1 MKRILLAFFF
11 IGCFLS
17 NSQANLLQN
26 SNNKTNIQGHII
38 DGGTNLPLEFATI
51 ALYDPH
57 ETKVLGQA
65 SSDERGFFSLDFP
78 DTADSSKVV
87 IRFIGY
93 HPYYSQVLLKEGNKT
108 IELGEIRIEPL
119 SIDVQEVEVVSS
131 KKQIIYKIDKRVI
144 DASGYGAA
152 SAGTAVDVLENTP
165 SFRVDAEGEVTFRGS
180 SGFKVYIDG
189 KPSVFSG
196 SQGLE
201 QIPANQ
207 IANIEVITTPS
218 ARYETDGDVGIIN
231 VITKKDYKSPLSGVV
246 NVVGSSLLSRGINF
260 MINQNKNKW
269 NWQIGGNAQ
278 RIFRKSHFEQEKMT
292 EVQDI
297 MTDASSKGTR
307 SGNTYRYTL
316 NAVVGY
322 KLSDAT
328 DFSFDVEGGYAGNAR
343 TGDLDYNEI
352 RYQNELETKNNYLS
366 NDNYDLHET
375 YYQGTLQGNHKFND
389 KGHELYGRV
398 YVKYGG
404 NALEYFESQLYDKN
418 LDYASVD
425 GHQAWESEHR
435 WTVKGNL
442 DYALPFD
449 NNKGK
454 FESGFMYDFYM
465 EDGDYFIDFQKE
477 QNIKSIFLFK
487 QSIYSVYAQVSHQIG
502 NFSYQAGIRGE
513 QTRRLLDSSEPGAS
527 NIWKKF
533 EFFPSAH
540 IMYTLPNEHILS
552 LGYSR
557 RTTRPEL
564 FYMEPYITHVDYY
577 TATIGNPYIQPEYT
591 NAVELG
597 YRKSFGSQSIAATI
611 FHRARRDKIER
622 VRVPYYQ
629 KPGVTLDS
637 MANVG
642 NDYSTGL
649 EVTGNFE
656 LFKWWELTVNGSLY
670 DYRIKNEFKMAG
682 DDTQSLNWQLGV
694 NNSFNV
700 TKTTLIQLDANYV
713 GPSVSTQGQ
722 VDAYFYMNVSARQHF
737 FNRKLAATLALRD
750 VLCTA
755 RFKNH
760 ITGIGLDSRTY
771 IRPYSPLVTLS
782 LSYTFNDFK
791 PKKKENQYNNGD
803 LFEGSKH

>member
-1 MKRILLAFFF
+1 MKRILLTFFLFNCVF
-11 IGCFLS
+11 IS
-17 NSQANLLQN
+17 IQAKDQQ
-26 SNNKTNIQGHII
+26 SPTKKTEVQGRII
-38 DGGTNLPLEFATI
+38 DAGTNTALEFATI
-51 ALYDPH
+51 ALYTPD
-57 ETKVLGQA
+57 ETKVLSQA
-65 SSDERGFFSLDFP
+65 TSNEQGYFALNFP
-78 DTADSSKVV
+78 ANADSAKLI

-93 HPYYSQVLLKEGNKT
+93 HPYHSKILTKNKSLQLGDILIRPLSVDLKEV
-108 IELGEIRIEPL
+108 EI
-119 SIDVQEVEVVSS
+119 VSD

-144 DASGYGAA
+144 DASGYSSA
-152 SAGTAVDVLENTP
+152 SAGTAVDILENTP

-231 VITKKDYKSPLSGVV
+231 IVTKKDYKSPLSGVV

-269 NWQIGGNAQ
+269 NWQVGGNAQ
-278 RIFRKSHFEQEKMT
+278 KIFRKSHFQQDKIT

-297 MTDASSKGTR
+297 ITDASSKGTR
-307 SGNTYRYTL
+307 SGHTYRYTL
-316 NAVVGY
+316 NAGVGY
-322 KLSDAT
+322 KLSEAT
-328 DFSFDVEGGYAGNAR
+328 DFALDVEGGYAGNAR
-343 TGDLDYNEI
+343 EGDLDYYERRSDAGI
-352 RYQNELETKNNYLS
+352 RDTNNYLS
-366 NDNYDLHET
+366 NDKYDLHET
-375 YYQGTLQGNHKFND
+375 YYQGNLQGNHKFND
-389 KGHELYGRV
+389 KGHELSGRV

-404 NALEYFESQLYDKN
+404 NALEYFESQLYDKKN
-418 LDYASVD
+418 NYVPVD

-435 WTVKGNL
+435 WTVKANL
-442 DYALPFD
+442 DYVLPFD
-449 NNKGK
+449 NKKGK

-465 EDGDYFIDFQKE
+465 EDGDYKLDFVHDYDTDIYSK
-477 QNIKSIFLFK
+477 FLFK
-487 QSIYSVYAQVSHQIG
+487 QGIYSVYTQVSHKIG
-502 NFSYQAGIRGE
+502 NFSYQVGLRGE
-513 QTRRLLDSSEPGAS
+513 QTRRLLGSSEPGAS

-540 IMYTLPNEHILS
+540 IMYALPNEHVLS

-577 TATIGNPYIQPEYT
+577 TATIGNPFIRPEYT

-611 FHRARRDKIER
+611 FHRARKDKIER

-649 EVTGNFE
+649 ELTGNFE
-656 LFKWWELTVNGSLY
+656 LYRWWGLTVNGSLY

-682 DDTQSLNWQLGV
+682 DDTNSLNWQLGI

-700 TKTTLIQLDANYV
+700 TKTTRLQLDANYV

-722 VDAYFYMNVSARQHF
+722 VDAYFYMNISARQQF

-760 ITGIGLDSRTY
+760 ISGIGLDSRTY

-791 PKKKENQYNNGD
+791 SKKKEVQDNGD